1 MSIHPSINSW
11 KLAQIAGR
19 TLGPAAWII
28 DDPYLVVFIVL
39 RTGEEFKV
47 QFRQGADC
55 SYNIFR

>member
-1 MSIHPSINSW
+1 MT
-11 KLAQIAGR
+11 IAGR

-28 DDPYLVVFIVL
+28 DDSYLVDFIVL